1 MPTNYLILQD
11 LPSTLQELTGPLAAS
26 ALYDAGGSEFNVR
39 HPDYGATYDGTGQM
53 TNFGAVC
60 QAAIDDASAAGG
72 GKVVIPA
79 GTYLLGSSKVYVK
92 SNVTLE
98 GLPGS
103 LVKNDGGA
111 FRNGTYLTIA
121 AYGADHDITIRGLTI
136 EDTSL
141 IPGSAPSTSP
151 GIFEFKFT
159 ERLRVE
165 RNRMYQTGT
174 NPYLYGIHTY
184 STIRDSWIQN
194 NHHTLAGD
202 LIYLEYGGDNIDI
215 SHNTVRGRRDMGGV
229 ALVPNGIS
237 LWGGGTNIR
246 VAFNDVRGIGDEG
259 ISVQACSHV
268 AVIGNYV
275 NDCES
280 ACIDVRG
287 TNTNVTVAGNVVG
300 YSTQGQGGIRV
311 MGLTALGI
319 PVGVDVV
326 GNTVDATPNG
336 SAGAG
341 IRIDGAEDVVVDANT
356 VYSSSGTGTGIVIH
370 STQTTARNVNV
381 TNNTARYLTYGIEV
395 QSCVGCSLDNNV
407 AYNCAGPG
415 IRTYNAAPVRLDIM
429 NNRCS
434 RNGRTVAFS
443 SGIEVNVGDR
453 VTIRGNRCWDD
464 QGTPTQAFAI
474 LVNSA
479 VTNAQILDNDVS
491 QGGLSI
497 AAYNHANAPV
507 LVRDNRGYV
516 TRAKNSVT
524 VAAGTASLSVSHGMT
539 RDFES
544 VNNVRLTPRTSLGG
558 LDYWVTDPTAGDGAF
573 TINLSANAPAGGI
586 SFSYEVWSDRMN
598 AY

>member
-1 MPTNYLILQD
+1 MANYLILQD
-11 LPSTLQELTGPLAAS
+11 LPTTLQELTGPLAVG
-26 ALYDAGGSEFNVR
+26 ALYDSGGAEYNVR

-53 TNFGAVC
+53 TNPGTVF
-60 QAAIDDASAAGG
+60 QAAIDDAAAAGG
-72 GKVVIPA
+72 GTVVVPA

-98 GLPGS
+98 GRPGS
-103 LVKNDGGA
+103 LIKNNGGA
-111 FRNGTYLTIA
+111 FRNGTYTTISG
-121 AYGADHDITIRGLTI
+121 YGADHDITIRGLTI
-136 EDTSL
+136 EDISTL
-141 IPGSAPSTSP
+141 GTPPSTSP
-151 GIFEFKFT
+151 GLLEFKFV

-165 RNRMYQTGT
+165 KNRFFQSGT
-174 NPYLYGIHTY
+174 NTYLYGIHTY
-184 STIRDSWIQN
+184 ATIRDAWIN
-194 NHHTLAGD
+194 ENHHTLAGD
-202 LIYLEYGGDNIDI
+202 LVYLEYGGDNIEIAD
-215 SHNTVRGRRDMGGV
+215 NTVRGRRDMGGV

-246 VAFNDVRGIGDEG
+246 VVNNDVRGIGDEG

-268 AVIGNYV
+268 LVEGNYV

-287 TNTNVTVAGNVVG
+287 TNNNITVANNVVG
-300 YSTQGQGGIRV
+300 YSTQGQGCIRV

-319 PVGVDVV
+319 PVDVTV
-326 GNTVDATPNG
+326 AGNTVDATPNG

-341 IRIDGAEDVVVDANT
+341 IRIDGAEDVVVGLNT
-356 VYSSSGTGTGIVIH
+356 VYSTSGTGTGIVIH
-370 STQTTARNVNV
+370 STQTTARNVAV
-381 TNNTARYLTYGIEV
+381 VNNSTRNLSTGIEI
-395 QSCVGCSLDNNV
+395 QSCIGCSCDNNAV
-407 AYNCAGPG
+407 YNCAGSG
-415 IRTYNAAPVRLDIM
+415 IRTYNSAPVRLDII

-434 RNGRTVAFS
+434 RNGRTTTFC

-453 VTIRGNRCWDD
+453 VSLRGNRCWDD

-474 LVNSA
+474 LVNNA
-479 VTNAQILDNDVS
+479 VTNVQVLDNDVS

-524 VAAGTASLSVSHGMT
+524 VTAGATTLAVTHGLS

-544 VNNVRLTPRTSLGG
+544 VNNIRLTPRSNLGG
-558 LDYWVTDPTAGDGAF
+558 LDYWITDPTPGDGAF
-573 TINLSANAPAGGI
+573 TINLSAVAPAGGA
-586 SFSYEVWSDRMN
+586 SFAYDVQSERMN